1 MRGFVRV
8 TGAVPRVRVGGWE
21 QNLEAVLRLF
31 RRADAEQ
38 SQVVVFPELC
48 LTGYTARDL
57 FLDRVLL
64 DGALAALDV
73 LVGESQALAP
83 LFMVGLPLHT
93 ERGVFNV
100 AAVLQRGQLLGLV
113 PKCYLP
119 NYREF
124 EEKRFFRSGLAL
136 PAGETLRLFGREVPF
151 GADLLFV
158 ADGTSFAMGAEA
170 HASAHEQHDT
180 AKVHA
185 PAATGLRIGVEICED
200 LWVQNPPHVA
210 LVSAGATLICN
221 LSASNYLVGKA
232 DLRRLLASSA
242 SDRGKCGYL
251 YVAAGP
257 TESSTDMAFDGH
269 AFVCEN
275 GHVIAESKRF
285 VRDDHLLT
293 TDLDLQQ
300 LEHER
305 EVTDTFADCAE
316 RSTAR
321 FRRVSFSARE
331 SQKLLREI
339 SAHPFVPKNPA
350 TLAARCWEVFEI
362 QTHALATRLMRVGD
376 GAKLVLGL
384 SGGLDSTHAA
394 LVCASALD
402 VLGRPRSDL
411 VCVTMPGFGSS
422 RETQDNAEQLA
433 RALTASFE
441 RVSVAE
447 LSRAVLEAL
456 AHPAA
461 ARTVD
466 ELLLRVQKEPALA
479 DIAFENVQ
487 ARMRTLL
494 LMSVSNRLRG
504 IVVGT
509 GDLSEKALGWS
520 TYAGDQISMYDVN
533 AGVPKT
539 LIQFLIRWVANERA
553 ASWSASDVEGLRK
566 VLFAILDT
574 PISPELLPPDEFGNI
589 AQLTEEKLGPYELH
603 DFFLF
608 HFLRYGRR
616 PSDILEL
623 AAHAFSARYAR
634 PEIKRYLELFLR
646 RFFENQ
652 FKRSCTPDAPKVG
665 MVALSPRSDW
675 RMPSDAQVDAWLTE
689 LTEAEA

>member
-8 TGAVPRVRVGGWE
+8 AAAVPSVRVAGWE

-31 RRADAEQ
+31 RRADADK

-48 LTGYTARDL
+48 LSSYTARDL

-64 DGALAALDV
+64 DGAMAALEV

-93 ERGVFNV
+93 ERGIFNV
-100 AAVLQRGQLLGLV
+100 AAVLQRGQLLGIV
-113 PKCYLP
+113 PKSYLP

-124 EEKRFFRSGLAL
+124 EEKRYFRSGLSVR
-136 PAGETLRLFGREVPF
+136 AGETLTLWGREVPF
-151 GADLLFV
+151 GTDLLFV
-158 ADGTSFAMGAEA
+158 AEGAA
-170 HASAHEQHDT
+170 RPGSPAD
-180 AKVHA
+180 
-185 PAATGLRIGVEICED
+185 PRAATPNLRVGVEICED

-232 DLRRLLASSA
+232 DLRKLLACSA
-242 SDRGKCGYL
+242 SDRGKCGYI

-275 GHVIAESKRF
+275 GHVIAESARF
-285 VRDDHLLT
+285 VRDDHVLT
-293 TDLDLQQ
+293 TDLDLTQ
-300 LEHER
+300 LQHER
-305 EVTDTFADCAE
+305 DVTNTFADCAE
-316 RSTAR
+316 HMQAS
-321 FRRVSFSARE
+321 FRRIPFGANE
-331 SQKLLREI
+331 SEALLREI
-339 SAHPFVPKNPA
+339 SPHPFVPKNPE

-362 QTHALATRLMRVGD
+362 QTNALATRLSRVGD

-402 VLGRPRSDL
+402 LLGRPRADL

-422 RETQDNAEQLA
+422 HETQDNAESLA
-433 RALTASFE
+433 GVLSASFE

-456 AHPAA
+456 AHPAS
-461 ARTVD
+461 ARSVD
-466 ELLLRVQKEPALA
+466 ELLVRVQKDPALA
-479 DIAFENVQ
+479 DITFENVQ

-494 LMSVSNRLRG
+494 LMSVANRVHG

-539 LIQFLIRWVANERA
+539 LIQFLIRWVANERLA
-553 ASWSASDVEGLRK
+553 TFSAGDGENLRK

-574 PISPELLPPDEFGNI
+574 PISPELLPPNESGQI

-623 AAHAFSARYAR
+623 ACHAFATRYAR
-634 PEIKRYLELFLR
+634 PEIRRYLELFLK
-646 RFFENQ
+646 RFFDNQ

-675 RMPSDAQVDAWLTE
+675 RMPSDAQVEAWLTE
-689 LTEAEA
+689 LSEAEA